1 MSSLSTVEAVALLI
15 SPQPG
20 SGLADVVGQQ
30 LADAIHL
37 GLFARGEQLPSEAA
51 LAGQLGVSTVTL
63 REALAMLRSQGLV
76 ETRRGRHGGT
86 FICGPVSASLA
97 RLRARLRD
105 TSVVELRDLGD
116 EWSAIGGA
124 AARLAATRASNDQIT
139 RLHQLATELGTA
151 RSVGERGR
159 AHSRFSVEL
168 ALASQSERLTRAQLR
183 LEAEAGDLLWIP
195 CAKSLDPHAV
205 ALDLH
210 AIADAV
216 GRDDH
221 EQARQLTE
229 LRIQRDTRW
238 LISAHLE
245 LVDQ

>member
-1 MSSLSTVEAVALLI
+1 MSSLSPVEAVALLI

-20 SGLADVVGQQ
+20 SGLPEVVGQQ

-37 GLFARGEQLPSEAA
+37 GLFDRGEQLPSEAA
-51 LAGQLGVSTVTL
+51 LATQLGVSTVTL
-63 REALAMLRSQGLV
+63 REALAMLRAQGLV

-116 EWSAIGGA
+116 EWSAVGGA

-139 RLHQLATELGTA
+139 RLHQLATGLSTA
-151 RSVGERGR
+151 KTVGDRSR

-195 CAKSLDPHAV
+195 TSSPLDPSAIAH
-205 ALDLH
+205 DLH
-210 AIADAV
+210 EIADAV
-216 GRDDH
+216 GRED
-221 EQARQLTE
+221 QGAARQLTE
-229 LRIQRDTRW
+229 QRIQRDTRW
-238 LISAHLE
+238 LIAAHLE
-245 LVDQ
+245 LADQ